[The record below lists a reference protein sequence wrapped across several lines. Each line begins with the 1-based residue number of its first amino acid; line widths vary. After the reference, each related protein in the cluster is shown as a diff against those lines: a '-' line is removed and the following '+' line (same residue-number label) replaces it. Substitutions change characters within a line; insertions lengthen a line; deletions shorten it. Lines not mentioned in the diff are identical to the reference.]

1 LLVNQLKNLT
11 KEKEHNAPKQKRPL
25 WKRILR
31 VFLKFLAVLILLF
44 IILVLV
50 VRSEWG
56 QNLIVSKAVNYVS
69 NKTNTKVDIEK
80 LFITFDGDIQ
90 IDGLYL
96 EDKKGDTLVY
106 SKSLEAGIPL
116 WEAINGN
123 IGIDN
128 VDWKGLRANIIRQ
141 DSINGFNYEFLVNA
155 FTPTDTTTTA
165 TDKDAQFPE
174 ISIGTINF
182 KDFRVKF
189 IDEVSGIDSKL
200 NLGEFNLDMDEFDL
214 NQMRFEIDNVALK
227 NTAVSFTQTKS
238 VPEIEDLN
246 ESPKPYISI
255 GKLSLEK
262 VKGTF
267 ESVPNKLFA
276 DANIGELILKLD
288 EADLLKNTV
297 DVSQLSLNS
306 TSLLFK
312 IEDTQED
319 EDEVS
324 NPTVSQP
331 FEWPIW
337 TVNVDGIKMSD
348 NNISYFKNNAMSK
361 RGVFNPDAI
370 IINDFNFEAED
381 LQLKEKSA
389 LASINKLQFTEAS
402 GIQLKETNLSLTI
415 TDTEATVSDLNLK
428 VNNNFLRG
436 RLKLDYNNI
445 ASAIETP
452 ENATINL
459 DIPNLIVNVN
469 DAFLFQP
476 ELKQN
481 EYLRALSK
489 KNISG
494 SLRMYGLLSDVNI
507 PNARINWGNST
518 SISVKGRIQNATDVE
533 NLLLNIPTYI
543 VNSTKT
549 DLNQFVVEDSL
560 GVSIPKNIQI
570 KGSLRGMLNDIT
582 TDSRTV
588 TTDGN
593 VTINGNFK
601 NANAIAFNA
610 FVETD
615 SLKLG
620 KILKNDQLN
629 TLNLTLNANGS
640 GSTVNTLNANVSA
653 NIRDFKYA
661 NYTYDTIALQGELK
675 DGQGPINLD
684 YKDEN
689 LNVKLKSIVTLDSI
703 SPQIDATLDLVG
715 ADLQALGLTK
725 RNIKTAFQ
733 FNVNFEGNADTFDA
747 RATIHDAVSV
757 YDNQTYLIGE
767 LTANTFV
774 RPDTTYI
781 KVDNRMLNLELESN
795 ANPTQ
800 TTTAITEHINTY
812 LSKQELPDSL
822 KFVKLKLKG
831 KLTDAPVL
839 KDVFLADLRQ
849 LDTVNI
855 DVNFSAEKRNLVA
868 KVEAP
873 FINYADNELDSLAF
887 NLNSSRDSL
896 TFNFGLKSL
905 KAGPI
910 AIKRTEIL
918 GEVSND
924 SLKLDFLAY
933 NDTEKLI
940 HLKPEFFR
948 QGDSLSV
955 HINPS
960 DLTLNAKPWSIPAN
974 NRLRYIDNVLD
985 IDDFILSN
993 EGQSVTVSN
1002 KKPNVTK
1009 DHLGI
1014 DFKGFKLSSILSYLN
1029 PDEVLAKG
1037 ELNGE
1042 VVLEEPFG
1050 QSGLLADLSI
1060 QRFRVMDVDLN
1071 TLTLKANSSGGD
1083 KYNLDMLV
1091 NGGAVNL
1098 QLKGDY
1104 LAKTT
1109 GAELDLN
1116 LDIKEFKMEALEGF
1130 SQEQIKNASGS
1141 FKGNIAVSGTTT
1153 DPQYEGDLNFNDA
1166 KFNVAQLNAGFQ
1178 LGNETLR
1185 LDNAGLYFDNFKIA
1199 DENNNTFTVDGDV
1212 FTESLINPAFNLS
1225 FKAKDF
1231 KVLNS
1236 TKEDNDLYYGTAIFD
1251 LDATLNGDLEL
1262 PKLNATLNVGS
1273 ETNVT
1278 YVLPPSQVAVESR
1291 DGVVVFV
1298 NKDNPDS
1305 ILTQTQEEESAIISG
1320 FDIKTNIKVGK
1331 EAVVNV
1337 IIDEQ
1342 TGDNLRIQGDA
1353 DLKFNIYPNGRTT
1366 LTGRYTVND
1375 GHYELSLYNLVK
1387 RRFELRKGSTITWAG
1402 DPLDATLD
1410 ASAIYRVKTSASA
1423 LMASTTSGA
1432 DISTKQRFRQELPF
1446 LVYLNVDGQLDE
1458 PKLTFDI
1465 NLPEDEQGAIGG
1477 QVYGRLQ
1484 QLNQQENELN
1494 KQVFSLLVLNRFF
1507 PDTGSDGSGGGTA
1520 SIARDNINQALSDQ
1534 LNVYA
1539 DKLLGNTGVE
1549 LDFGLDSYTDYQGN
1563 SPTERT
1569 TLDVA
1574 AQKKFLDDRLV
1585 VRVGSEVDVQGS
1597 SNTQGDGSTTPLV
1610 GNVSIEYLITE
1621 NGKYRL
1627 KGFRRNQFE
1636 NVIDGQL
1643 IVSGLAIIFT
1653 QEFNKF
1659 DELFKNFLSSRTGA
1673 DAKKEEETKVE
1684 EEKEKVNKDNE

>member
-1 LLVNQLKNLT
+1 LT
-11 KEKEHNAPKQKRPL
+11 KEKEHNVPKQKRPL
-25 WKRILR
+25 WKRMLR
-31 VFLKFLAVLILLF
+31 VFLKFLAVLLMLF
-44 IILVLV
+44 ITLVLV

-56 QNLIVSKAVNYVS
+56 QNLIVNKVVNYVS
-69 NKTNTKVDIEK
+69 NKTNTKVEIEK

-90 IDGLYL
+90 LNGLYL

-116 WEAINGN
+116 WEAINGD

-128 VDWKGLRANIIRQ
+128 VDWEGLRANIIRK

-155 FTPTDTTTTA
+155 FTPKDTTTTA
-165 TDKDAQFPE
+165 TDKDAQLPN
-174 ISIGTINF
+174 ISIGTVNF
-182 KDFRVKF
+182 KDFNLKF
-189 IDEVSGIDSKL
+189 IDEVSGINSKVK
-200 NLGEFNLDMDEFDL
+200 LGEFNLDMNEFDL
-214 NQMRFEIDNVALK
+214 NQMRFEIDDVALK
-227 NTAVSFTQTKS
+227 NTKVTFLQTKS
-238 VPEIEDLN
+238 VPETEDVN
-246 ESPKPYISI
+246 ETPKPYISI
-255 GKLSLEK
+255 GKLSLED
-262 VKGTF
+262 VEGTF

-297 DVSQLSLNS
+297 NVPQFSLNS
-306 TSLLFK
+306 STLLFK
-312 IEDTQED
+312 MEDTPED
-319 EDEVS
+319 ADKVS
-324 NPTVSQP
+324 KPIKSQP

-337 TVNVDGIKMSD
+337 TVNVDEIEMQD
-348 NNISYFKNNAMSK
+348 NNISYFINNAVSN

-370 IINDFNFEAED
+370 VINEFNFKAED
-381 LQLKEKSA
+381 LQLKDKTIQ
-389 LASINKLQFTEAS
+389 ASIAQLQFNEAS
-402 GIQLKETNLSLTI
+402 GIQLKETNLNLTV
-415 TDTEATVSDLNLK
+415 TDTEASVTDLKVK
-428 VNNNFLRG
+428 VNNNYLRG
-436 RLKLDYNNI
+436 RLKFDYNSL
-445 ASAIETP
+445 ASAIDAP
-452 ENATINL
+452 ENATLNL
-459 DIPNLIVNVN
+459 DIPNFLVNVN
-469 DAFLFQP
+469 DVFLFQP
-476 ELKQN
+476 DLRQN
-481 EYLRALSK
+481 EYLRTLSTK
-489 KNISG
+489 ELTGTLK
-494 SLRMYGLLSDVNI
+494 MYGLLSDVNI
-507 PNARINWGNST
+507 PNARIDWGNT
-518 SISVKGRIQNATDVE
+518 TNITVKGRIQNATDVD
-533 NLLLNIPTYI
+533 NLQLNIPSYTI
-543 VNSTKT
+543 NSTKT
-549 DLNQFVVEDSL
+549 DLSQFVIEDSL
-560 GVSIPKNIQI
+560 GVSIPKNIKI
-570 KGSLRGMLNDIT
+570 KGNLRGKLDDIT
-582 TDSRTV
+582 TDSRIA
-588 TTDGN
+588 TTDGD
-593 VTINGNFK
+593 VIIKGSFK
-601 NANAIAFNA
+601 NTKTIAFDA
-610 FVETD
+610 FIETD
-615 SLKLG
+615 SLRLG
-620 KILKNDQLN
+620 KILKNDQLS
-629 TLNLTLNANGS
+629 TLNLTLKANGS
-640 GSTVNTLNANVSA
+640 GSTVNTLNANVKA

-661 NYTYDTIALQGELK
+661 NYIYDTIALQGELK

-689 LNVKLKSIVTLDSI
+689 LNMKLKSIVTLDSV
-703 SPQIDATLDLVG
+703 SPNIDATLDIIG
-715 ADLQALGLTK
+715 ADLQALGITK

-733 FNVNFEGNADTFDA
+733 FNVNFEGNAETFDA
-747 RATIHDAVSV
+747 RTTIHDAVSV

-774 RPDTTYI
+774 RPDTTYL

-800 TTTAITEHINTY
+800 TTTAITEHINSY

-822 KFVKLKLKG
+822 RFVKLKLKS
-831 KLTDAPVL
+831 KITDAPVL

-855 DVNFSAEKRNLVA
+855 DVDFSAEKRNLVA

-910 AIKRTEIL
+910 DIKRTEVL

-924 SLKLDFLAY
+924 SLKLDFLAF
-933 NDTEKLI
+933 NNTEKLI
-940 HLKPEFFR
+940 HIKPEFFR
-948 QGDSLSV
+948 QGDSLSL

-960 DLTLNAKPWSIPAN
+960 DLTLNAKPWSIPSN
-974 NRLRYIDNVLD
+974 NRLKYIDNVLD
-985 IDDFILSN
+985 IDDFTLSR
-993 EGQSVTVSN
+993 EGQSVTISN
-1002 KKPNVTK
+1002 KKPNVAK

-1060 QRFRVMDVDLN
+1060 QRFRVMDVDLS

-1083 KYNLDMLV
+1083 TYNLNMLV
-1091 NGGAVNL
+1091 NGGAVDL

-1104 LAKTT
+1104 LAKAT

-1116 LDIKEFKMEALEGF
+1116 LDINEFKMEALEGF

-1153 DPQYEGDLNFNDA
+1153 VPQYKGDLNFNDA

-1185 LDNAGLYFDNFKIA
+1185 LDNAGLYFNNFKIA
-1199 DENNNTFTVDGDV
+1199 DENNNTFVVDGDV
-1212 FTESLINPAFNLS
+1212 LTESFINPAFNLS

-1231 KVLNS
+1231 RVLNS

-1251 LDATLNGDLEL
+1251 LDATLSGDLEL
-1262 PKLNATLNVGS
+1262 PRLDATLNIGS

-1291 DGVVVFV
+1291 DGVVIFV

-1305 ILTQTQEEESAIISG
+1305 ILTQTKEEESAIISG
-1320 FDIKTNIKVGK
+1320 FDIKTTIKVGK

-1337 IIDEQ
+1337 IIEEQ

-1597 SNTQGDGSTTPLV
+1597 SSTQGDGSTTPLV
-1610 GNVSIEYLITE
+1610 GNVSIEYLLTE

-1627 KGFRRNQFE
+1627 KGFRRNQFD

-1659 DELFKNFLSSRTGA
+1659 DELFRNFLSSRTGA
-1673 DAKKEEETKVE
+1673 DAKKKDDTEV
-1684 EEKEKVNKDNE
+1684 KEKKENN